1 MKKCPYCAEEI
12 QDEAKRCRFCLEF
25 IPYKETTYYENGQ
38 KWLESTYK
46 DGKEDGLWTTWY
58 DDGKKSKEVTYKDGN
73 KDGLWTWWYENGQKK
88 EEETWKD
95 GEQVGLWA
103 KWHDNG
109 KKKYE
114 GTFIEGKVFSP
125 KWWDEDGNSKEG
137 DF

>member
-58 DDGKKSKEVTYKDGN
+58 
-73 KDGLWTWWYENGQKK
+73 ENGQK
-88 EEETWKD
+88 W
-95 GEQVGLWA
+95 L
-103 KWHDNG
+103 
-109 KKKYE
+109 E
-114 GTFIEGKVFSP
+114 GTYKNGVLITAEC
-125 KWWDEDGNSKEG
+125 WDEDGNEKDCPEE
-137 DF
+137 